1 MAGISNDSTAIFF
14 EDQASD
20 ARAAEIRRFRKRIFV
35 EDKGW
40 KLRVSGEEERDDY
53 DACGAILCG
62 LWQDQRLTGSFRA
75 QRCDRPYLSA
85 EVFPHLA
92 DNQPLPDASDA
103 WEISRFAA
111 APNRSDA
118 GVQLYALLMA
128 FAQARSARCLI
139 AVADM
144 QHERLMRRLGIVTR
158 RYGESKQVGLDRC
171 QKPIFAVLGEIPI
184 ASQPAEVLEKLAQ
197 SLQKVEIIDETLV
210 FGHFA
215 LSA

>member
-1 MAGISNDSTAIFF
+1 MADVSDDSTAIFF
-14 EDQASD
+14 KDQANDS
-20 ARAAEIRRFRKRIFV
+20 RAAELRRFRKRIFV

-62 LWQDQRLTGSFRA
+62 LWQSQRLVGSFRA

-85 EVFPHLA
+85 EVFAHLA
-92 DNQPLPDASDA
+92 DHHPLPQDDRA

-111 APNRSDA
+111 APNRADA
-118 GVQLYALLMA
+118 GVQLYALLIA
-128 FAQARSARCLI
+128 FAQAHSARCLV

-158 RYGESKQVGLDRC
+158 RYGGSKQVGTDRF
-171 QKPIFAVLGEIPI
+171 QKPIYAVLGEIPI
-184 ASQPAEVLEKLAQ
+184 ASQPPDLLKKLTQ
-197 SLQKVEIIDETLV
+197 SLQNVEIIDETLV
-210 FGHFA
+210 FGRFA

>member
-1 MAGISNDSTAIFF
+1 MADISDDSTAIFF

-40 KLRVSGEEERDDY
+40 KLQVSGEEERDDY

-62 LWQDQRLTGSFRA
+62 LWQDQRLIGSFRA

-92 DNQPLPDASDA
+92 DNHPLPNARDA

-111 APNRSDA
+111 APNRLDA

-128 FAQARSARCLI
+128 FAQARSARCLV

-158 RYGESKQVGLDRC
+158 RYGESKQVGTDRF
-171 QKPIFAVLGEIPI
+171 QKPIYAVLGEIPI
-184 ASQPAEVLEKLAQ
+184 ASQPAELFDKLAQ
-197 SLQKVEIIDETLV
+197 SLQNVEIIDETLV

>member
-62 LWQDQRLTGSFRA
+62 LWQDQRLIGSFRA

-158 RYGESKQVGLDRC
+158 RYGESKQVGLGVWSRSMMAQIRMPSIGMNYGSDTSRERPHDR
-171 QKPIFAVLGEIPI
+171 GG
-184 ASQPAEVLEKLAQ
+184 ASSDTA
-197 SLQKVEIIDETLV
+197 
-210 FGHFA
+210 
-215 LSA
+215 